1 MRPSGPLVN
10 DTVCYAMLC
19 LIVVGNPGNLA
30 RSGGRMHETT
40 TEVTIRPAALSDRL
54 AICNLLQQAW
64 HSAGGCRWD
73 QLDAIESGCTALLTC
88 RGSQIAGLG
97 LFDLRA
103 APVARLSAV
112 AFADREEVGPAWADL
127 WHAAETD
134 LVRRGMQTVY
144 YVGDSP
150 WLLDVLMASGF
161 RQTNTLVSYERSQ
174 DGPTAAGH
182 AGVRLRSGRPG
193 DLDAIAEIDRASA
206 WTVFRRITLPLCAPL
221 LMLAV
226 LLRATDALKQ
236 FDLVMSMTGPNDA
249 GTQTLSALLYQVT
262 FQSGKVGL
270 GSAYACIV
278 LVVVIALATVFTR
291 YLDALAARQG
301 RQA

>member
-1 MRPSGPLVN
+1 
-10 DTVCYAMLC
+10 
-19 LIVVGNPGNLA
+19 
-30 RSGGRMHETT
+30 MHETT

-112 AFADREEVGPAWADL
+112 AFADREEVGPAWAAL
-127 WHAAETD
+127 WHAAEAD
-134 LVRRGMQTVY
+134 LVRRGLQSVY

-161 RQTNTLVSYERSQ
+161 RQTNTLVSYERTQ
-174 DGPTAAGH
+174 DGYTAAGH

-193 DLDAIAEIDRASA
+193 DLDAIAEIDRASFPPMWRYPRPMLEA
-206 WTVFRRITLPLCAPL
+206 ALQPTARLTVAELERRLVGYELSTLEGSEGELVR
-221 LMLAV
+221 LAV
-226 LLRATDALKQ
+226 LPEHRRQGIATR
-236 FDLVMSMTGPNDA
+236 LVAES
-249 GTQTLSALLYQVT
+249 
-262 FQSGKVGL
+262 
-270 GSAYACIV
+270 
-278 LVVVIALATVFTR
+278 LATFRRGRVRRVSLNTQS
-291 YLDALAARQG
+291 DNAAAQALYERFGFRRTGEELPVLEKALGQ
-301 RQA
+301 